1 MLTAQALVGPGDRV
15 VVVTPEWPNLVEIP
29 KIHGAHSVTFA
40 LTFAPSGWKLDLDRF
55 LATLT
60 PDTRAVII
68 NSPNN
73 PTGWRLGWIAMPV
86 ELSANMGTLIEY
98 NTSCAPSF
106 IQHAGVVAIEKGEDI
121 VRRFN
126 SRLRHARDF
135 LLERLQEGVRRLERA
150 LHR

>member
-1 MLTAQALVGPGDRV
+1 M
-15 VVVTPEWPNLVEIP
+15 
-29 KIHGAHSVTFA
+29 
-40 LTFAPSGWKLDLDRF
+40 
-55 LATLT
+55 
-60 PDTRAVII
+60 
-68 NSPNN
+68 
-73 PTGWRLGWIAMPV
+73 TGWRLGWIAMPV

-106 IQHAGVVAIEKGEDI
+106 IQHAGVVAIEKGEAI

-135 LLERLQEGVRRLERA
+135 LLEWLQEGVRRLERA